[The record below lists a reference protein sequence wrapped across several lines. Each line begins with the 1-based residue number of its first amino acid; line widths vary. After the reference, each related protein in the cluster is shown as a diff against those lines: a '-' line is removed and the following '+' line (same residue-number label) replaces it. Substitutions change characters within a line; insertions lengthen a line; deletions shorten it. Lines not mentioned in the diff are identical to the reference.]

1 MTPNYWG
8 TRNFQVID
16 SMIWD
21 YSNDFD
27 VGRIVY
33 QPILTTPVT
42 TTYPL
47 VIDVTFSTASDPD
60 ATIVGAETVTFTVT
74 FNRDMTTT
82 VQPAVSF
89 GPDAPYTDFTTEGNW
104 VGPRT
109 WIGAFNV
116 TPITGDG
123 YQLIRVTGAVAADD
137 PWLVTGDDAGRF
149 RFEIITSGTE
159 AMNLQATGGEGYVD
173 LTWTQDDFDLLA
185 GFNLYRAT
193 SISGTYS
200 LVNTSIIPPDQRVY
214 QDTDVLPGQPYYYKF
229 TIVKSDM
236 SESDYSNV
244 ATATPVDTIPPA
256 ISHTPLTE
264 APPGLPLTLYA
275 DITDNV
281 GVREATLY
289 VRSIGETEY
298 VSKTM
303 THTTGDR
310 YSATIEGSQVSSPG
324 LEYYIEADDG
334 ISTVREGRP
343 DYPYQV
349 AVEDR
354 PVVTVVS
361 PDHGPAGGGTPVTI
375 SGSNFKAGASVTF
388 GEAVAGNVTMLNSN
402 QITCTT
408 PPHYPAAVDV
418 TVVNTDTQSDALLL
432 GFTYESDVASL
443 GLPDTGGK
451 QNAIVQV
458 PIGVAD
464 VEGLVAADLTTTFDP
479 TVLNAQGADTGS
491 LTPGWSLAANTG
503 TPGQIT
509 LAMAS
514 PGGAVSGSGVL
525 AYLEFEVVGSSATT
539 STLHF
544 ASASFNDGAI
554 PVETT
559 DGSFAVNLAY
569 DVAGAVRFW
578 QSSAGVPG
586 VLLTL
591 EGDRVYTD
599 LSNAA
604 GAYTVTGA
612 QVGDYALTPSKSD
625 DVNDISG
632 YDASLV
638 LQDATG
644 LITLDGHQAT
654 AADVNRNE
662 TITSMDAFYIL
673 QKAVELI
680 TLPFPG
686 ADVVWDF
693 DPVSRTYTNLSS
705 DLTGQD
711 FTAIL
716 LGDVS
721 GNWSAPSSQG
731 LTTLADELAVI
742 QVQGGMPDAS
752 GAVTATVLIEPG
764 GAQVYGV
771 DLALAYRPDAA
782 TALTV
787 ELDSLAE
794 GWMMAANLNQ
804 PGEITVSLAG
814 ALPITEAGSLL
825 TLRFQLADSMQGT
838 SLQLTQGEVNEGA
851 VPVQLVGGQLGS
863 SQLYLPLIVR
873 NVGTQQ
879 VGVLV
884 HSPSQR
890 CLPRHLR

>member
-1 MTPNYWG
+1 MDTA
-8 TRNFQVID
+8 I
-16 SMIWD
+16 
-21 YSNDFD
+21 
-27 VGRIVY
+27 
-33 QPILTTPVT
+33 QP
-42 TTYPL
+42 
-47 VIDVTFSTASDPD
+47 
-60 ATIVGAETVTFTVT
+60 
-74 FNRDMTTT
+74 
-82 VQPAVSF
+82 QVSF
-89 GPDAPYTDFTTEGNW
+89 GPDVPETDYTVHPLDGGW
-104 VGPRT
+104 QDPRT
-109 WIGAFNV
+109 WVGTFNV

-123 YQLIRVTGAVAADD
+123 YQLIRVAGAVAADD

-173 LTWTQDDFDLLA
+173 LTWTQNDFDLLA

-200 LVNTSIIPPDQRVY
+200 LINTSIIPPDQRAY
-214 QDTDVLPGQPYYYKF
+214 QDTDVQPGQPYYYKF

-236 SESDYSNV
+236 SESDDSNV
-244 ATATPVDTIPPA
+244 APATPVDTIPPA

-275 DITDNV
+275 DVTDNV
-281 GVREATLY
+281 GIKEVTLY
-289 VRSIGETEY
+289 VRNIGETEY

-310 YSATIEGSQVSSPG
+310 YSATIAGSQVSSPG

-334 ISTVREGRP
+334 VSTVRTGRP
-343 DYPYQV
+343 DYAHQV

-354 PVVTVVS
+354 PVVTIVS
-361 PDHGPAGGGTPVTI
+361 PDHGPTGGGTPVTI
-375 SGSNFKAGASVTF
+375 SGSNFKAEATVTF
-388 GEAVAGNVTMLNSN
+388 GGAVAGNVTVLNSN

-418 TVVNTDTQSDALLL
+418 TVVNTDTQSDTLLL

-458 PIGVAD
+458 PISAAD
-464 VEGLVAADLTTTFDP
+464 VEGLVAADLMVTFDP
-479 TVLNAQGADTGS
+479 AVLSAQGADAGS

-503 TPGQIT
+503 APGQIV

-514 PGGAVSGSGVL
+514 PGGGVSGSGVL

-539 STLHF
+539 SALHF
-544 ASASFNDGAI
+544 VSASLNDGAI
-554 PVETT
+554 PVETS

-569 DVAGAVRFW
+569 DVAGAARFW
-578 QSSAGVPG
+578 QNSASVPG

-591 EGDRVYTD
+591 EGDRVYTG
-599 LSNAA
+599 LSDAT

-612 QVGDYALTPSKSD
+612 QAGDYALTPHKSD
-625 DVNDISG
+625 DVNDVSG
-632 YDASLV
+632 YDASLA
-638 LQDATG
+638 LQDAAG

-654 AADVNRNE
+654 AADVNRNG

-673 QKAVELI
+673 QKAVELLA
-680 TLPFPG
+680 LPFPG

-693 DPVSRTYTNLSS
+693 DPASRTYAHLSS

-721 GNWSAPSSQG
+721 GNWSASSSQR
-731 LTTLADELAVI
+731 LATLADKQAVI

-752 GAVTATVLIEPG
+752 GAVTATVLMEPG

-771 DLALAYRPDAA
+771 DLALVYHPDAA

-787 ELDSLAE
+787 ALNSLAE

-804 PGEITVSLAG
+804 PGEIAVSLAG

-825 TLRFQLADSMQGT
+825 TLRFQLADSAQGT
-838 SLQLTQGEVNEGA
+838 SLQLTQGEINEGS

-863 SQLYLPLIVR
+863 SQLYLPLVLSSVEGLIVR
-873 NVGTQQ
+873 NAGTQQ
-879 VGVLV
+879 AGALV
-884 HSPSQR
+884 RSSSQR
-890 CLPRHLR
+890 RLLHHLR